1 MCSSASDTR
10 NSLVPAFIR
19 LGTFLLV
26 AAAFVPSATASNVAR
41 RAPAADPIATPNDNR
56 TPAGRRVG
64 DTLVLHLALG
74 TASWKIFGDSAAPF
88 RVLTFA
94 EEGKAPSIPAPLV
107 RVTVGTPIRVVIRN
121 PLLDD
126 TLVVRGFGERG
137 GLADSLVV
145 LPAQSGE
152 VRFVARREGTY
163 QYWGT
168 TAVGQRTL
176 RPEVRV
182 TGLVRPR
189 FDSQLAGAFVVD
201 APGRAADDR
210 IFVITELAAHAPQHV
225 GAVRDRHGL
234 PTREFTA
241 LNGRSWPNTE
251 RLHYASGDSIRWR
264 IVNTSFQPHP
274 MHLHGFYFRV
284 DSKGS
289 ARTGADTIYTPEQ
302 RRMAVTELVGIG
314 ETMSMVWSP
323 DRTGG
328 WIFHCH
334 LTIHVAKMPTTADH
348 DAIDFP
354 SESAHGD
361 HDTHV
366 VTGMNGMVLGITVS
380 GKSAPPRPWN
390 PARRLRLFVQS
401 DSTPNDTLRRF
412 GYALQRAAELR
423 ADSLEHPG
431 PLLVLTRGEP
441 TSIEVVNRTKEPA
454 AVHWHGIELESYYDG
469 AVGWG
474 EMNGRRSPAIKP
486 GTTFEARMTPTRA
499 GTFMYHTHF
508 DELRTQLGGLVG
520 AMVVLEPGERYDRAR
535 DFVFLISDGRKG
547 GLAINGSSEPVTKE
561 LTVGT
566 TYRLRIADI
575 AVFRHSLW
583 VRVRRDSSLVSWR
596 AVAKDGFTLPA
607 SQARVGPSAARV
619 TSGETADFELT
630 PDKPGELT
638 LEIGMPAPTPASLQ
652 DPLAN
657 LQVQGTVRFRV
668 SDGTR
673 RSTQAVGAARSM
685 R

>member
-1 MCSSASDTR
+1 MCSSACNTR
-10 NSLVPAFIR
+10 FGLLPAF
-19 LGTFLLV
+19 LLSGTFLTI
-26 AAAFVPSATASNVAR
+26 AASFVPSATASNVVPR
-41 RAPAADPIATPNDNR
+41 TPAGDPVAIANDNR
-56 TPAGRRVG
+56 VPAGRRVG
-64 DTLVLHLALG
+64 DTLVLQLTVG
-74 TASWKIFGDSAAPF
+74 PASWQIFGDSAAPF
-88 RVLTFA
+88 RVLAFA
-94 EEGKAPSIPAPLV
+94 EEGKAPSIPGPLV
-107 RVTVGTPIRVVIRN
+107 RVTVGTPIRVGIRN
-121 PLLDD
+121 PLADD
-126 TLVVRGFGERG
+126 TVVVRGFGERG

-145 LPAQSGE
+145 LPSSTGE
-152 VRFVARREGTY
+152 VRFVARRTGTY
-163 QYWGT
+163 HYWAT
-168 TAVGQRTL
+168 TAAARRMITQPPL
-176 RPEVRV
+176 RV
-182 TGLVRPR
+182 TGLIRTR

-201 APGRAADDR
+201 PPGRTVQDR
-210 IFVITELAAHAPQHV
+210 IIVMTQFAAHDPQHV
-225 GAVRDRHGL
+225 GGVRDRHGL
-234 PTREFTA
+234 PTRGFTA

-251 RLHYASGDSIRWR
+251 RLHYAAGDSIRWR
-264 IVNTSFQPHP
+264 IVNASFVPHP

-289 ARTGADTIYTPEQ
+289 ARTGVDTIYTPDE
-302 RRMAVTELVGIG
+302 RRMAVTELIQQG
-314 ETMSMVWSP
+314 ETISMVWSP
-323 DRTGG
+323 DRPGG

-348 DAIDFP
+348 DAVEFP
-354 SESAHGD
+354 SAHAHGN
-361 HDTHV
+361 HDSHV

-390 PARRLRLFVQS
+390 PAKRLRLFVQS

-412 GYALQRAAELR
+412 GYALQRSAEPR

-441 TSIEVVNRTKEPA
+441 TSIEVVNRTTEPT

-474 EMNGRRSPAIKP
+474 EMAGKRSPAIKP
-486 GTTFEARMTPTRA
+486 GAAFEARMTPPRA

-520 AMVVLEPGERYDRAR
+520 AMVVLEPGERYDPAR
-535 DFVFLISDGRKG
+535 DFVFLISDGRTG

-596 AVAKDGFTLPA
+596 AVAKDGFALPA
-607 SQARVGPSAARV
+607 SQARVGRSAARV

-630 PDKPGELT
+630 PDKAGELT
-638 LEIGMPAPTPASLQ
+638 LEIGTPTLGLL

-673 RSTQAVGAARSM
+673 RPAGDQ
-685 R
+685 